1 MGGLSDCPFKKYRVI
16 GIQESCTPSKKCRE
30 ELALDETQA
39 ECEDEPQ
46 EPQTGYEEE
55 SEHRQSRKNKQASE

>member
-1 MGGLSDCPFKKYRVI
+1 LPFQKVPVI
-16 GIQESCTPSKKCRE
+16 GIQESCTPIKKCRE
-30 ELALDETQA
+30 ELALDEKQA
-39 ECEDEPQ
+39 GREGESQ